1 VVYRINRRIL
11 QVKGKNK
18 KIPKL
23 ETERLI
29 LKELTR
35 DDSKALFEHW
45 SNEEVTKFMN
55 IEPFSTVAEVISM
68 IDLLNNLFEKDEA
81 IRWGIF
87 KKDTKELIG
96 TCGFNSGLG
105 EENFIGEIGYEL
117 GRKFW
122 GKGFMKEALNVVI
135 RYGFNTLNLNR
146 IEAYVMLNNEKS
158 SKLLEQLGF
167 HREGILREYGC
178 YKGRFWDEYIFSLL
192 KRDKI

>member
-1 VVYRINRRIL
+1 ME
-11 QVKGKNK
+11 GKNK

-35 DDSKALFEHW
+35 DDSKALLEHW

-55 IEPFSTVAEVISM
+55 IEPFSTVGEVISM

-105 EENFIGEIGYEL
+105 EESFIGEIGYEL
-117 GRKFW
+117 GIKFW
-122 GKGFMKEALNVVI
+122 GKGFMKEAIDVVVE
-135 RYGFNTLNLNR
+135 YGFNVLNLNR
-146 IEAYVMLNNEKS
+146 IEAYVMLDNEKS
-158 SKLLEQLGF
+158 SKLLEQFGF
-167 HREGILREYGC
+167 HKEGILREHGC
-178 YKGRFWDEYIFSLL
+178 YKGRFWDEYVFSLL
-192 KRDKI
+192 KKDKIWSR